1 MVLLAAANGVG
12 KTTTVDAIEWCLT
25 GNIGRLRASFDI
37 RSTNNDERNMNK
49 DGILKY
55 SAADSNKKVKVTI
68 CLYNGIRE
76 MILCREQKNDYLDP
90 EMSMVTLD
98 GDEDAA
104 ATFIK
109 EYVGESFYNYH
120 FVTSKNLLTFRVLR
134 EKNYRIISR
143 NLLLIMKNIEIL
155 HIQLSFLPR
164 IRNDI

>member
-1 MVLLAAANGVG
+1 MLLAAANGVG

>member
-120 FVTSKNLLTFRVLR
+120 FVTSKIF
-134 EKNYRIISR
+134 
-143 NLLLIMKNIEIL
+143 
-155 HIQLSFLPR
+155 
-164 IRNDI
+164 

>member
-1 MVLLAAANGVG
+1 
-12 KTTTVDAIEWCLT
+12 
-25 GNIGRLRASFDI
+25 
-37 RSTNNDERNMNK
+37 
-49 DGILKY
+49 
-55 SAADSNKKVKVTI
+55 
-68 CLYNGIRE
+68 